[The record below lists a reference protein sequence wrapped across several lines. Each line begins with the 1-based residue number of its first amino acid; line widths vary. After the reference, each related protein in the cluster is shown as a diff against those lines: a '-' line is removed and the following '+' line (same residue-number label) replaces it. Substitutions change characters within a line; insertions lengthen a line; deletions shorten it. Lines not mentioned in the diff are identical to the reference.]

1 MLEHLR
7 VPRQESTTRVDA
19 NAAFDLH
26 HGHRIIR
33 ETAEKSGE
41 GAGGQMAA
49 ALTIA
54 MELRFPA
61 VLDVYHRQRIVQRAE
76 RHAAPA
82 GGLKKL
88 AGSNR
93 ELVDGKVLRLAR
105 AALREPRLERVEQRR
120 RAGVARFAKRIRPA
134 AAGTGDAQ
142 PQVAQRSLCEADQ
155 LWRF

>member
-7 VPRQESTTRVDA
+7 IPRQKSTTRVDA

-26 HGHRIIR
+26 YGHRIIR

-41 GAGGQMAA
+41 GTGGQMAA
-49 ALTIA
+49 TLTIA
-54 MELRFPA
+54 VELGFPA
-61 VLDVYHRQRIVQRAE
+61 VLDVDHGQRIVQRAE
-76 RHAAPA
+76 RHAAPP

-93 ELVDGKVLRLAR
+93 ELVDRKVLGLAG

-120 RAGVARFAKRIRPA
+120 RAGVARFAKRIRAA
-134 AAGTGDAQ
+134 AAGAGDAQ
-142 PQVAQRSLCEADQ
+142 PQVAQGALRETY
-155 LWRF
+155 